1 MNPRPRRRARIGI
14 FLAAWAGTL
23 LTGCPRGSGQQDLA
37 SLPSLTT
44 ADVAA
49 EAELRAARTAAE
61 AGDARDAEARYRRF
75 LDEHPSDPL
84 VPLAQLGLGRVLLA
98 NGAIEPALERFAIV
112 ASSDDERVAEAGR
125 FYRGVALHLAGR
137 HAESLELLTPLVGRT
152 VDPEETSLLL
162 RTLAASAERE
172 GQVVVALGALDRL
185 AGNADVSAEEREQA
199 RVDLRALVTEA
210 APEQVTR
217 AYDELPREGVAWPEV
232 AQRAIR
238 LAFDAGDMTRVAAIV
253 RELRERQIP
262 MSDEL
267 AELALRA
274 ERTERADPR
283 AIGAIL
289 PLSGRGREVGQRA
302 MRGLVIASGA
312 PAAGPAAPNAS
323 QLVLRDDGGDPE
335 RAARA
340 VEDLVSVHRVIA
352 IVGPLE
358 GEAARAAAR
367 RAQELGV
374 PIITLVPDPQV
385 VGAGD
390 MVFRLFASP
399 REEASAL
406 VLAAR
411 ARGASRF
418 AVLRPSHGYG
428 ARMSAA
434 FAEAVTAAGGELVHS
449 ETYDAGA
456 TSFGEPVRRLSAA
469 RFDALFIPDAA
480 GKLALIAPALAA
492 GGLWS
497 APAGGSAP
505 RGARPITLLAP
516 SVAADLSALQRSQ
529 RYLQGALFA
538 APFHAGTGA
547 SQAFTTAFR
556 ARFDEAPDVY
566 AAHAYDA
573 FRLAER
579 AVGAGQTTRAGVA
592 GWLRTQGRQ
601 ETATATSG
609 LGPDRGPARPSGVL
623 ELRGETLAPPQV
635 GPSARLDA
643 TRSPASAERSGTLAR
658 RRGRA
663 APTGR
668 EVRGARPARV
678 KATAAKSPPS
688 AMQGST
694 VRHSGSIAP

>member
-1 MNPRPRRRARIGI
+1 MRPRRGARFGI
-14 FLAAWAGTL
+14 FFAVLAGTL

-44 ADVAA
+44 ADGAA
-49 EAELRAARTAAE
+49 LADLRAARTAAE
-61 AGDARDAEARYRRF
+61 AGEAQDAEARYRRF

-112 ASSDDERVAEAGR
+112 AASDDERVAEAGR

-137 HAESLELLTPLVGRT
+137 HAEALELLTPLIGRT
-152 VDPEETSLLL
+152 VDPDETSLLL

-172 GQVVVALGALDRL
+172 GQVVAALGALDRL

-199 RVDLRALVTEA
+199 RVDLRALVTAA
-210 APEQVTR
+210 APEQVSR

-238 LAFDAGDMTRVAAIV
+238 LAFDAGDMARVAAIV

-289 PLSGRGREVGQRA
+289 SLSGRGREVGQRA

-312 PAAGPAAPNAS
+312 PAVGPAGPNAS
-323 QLVLRDDGGDPE
+323 QLVMRDDGGDPE

-352 IVGPLE
+352 IVGPIE

-374 PIITLVPDPQV
+374 PIITLVPDAQI
-385 VGAGD
+385 VGAGE

-418 AVLRPSHGYG
+418 AVLRPSHG
-428 ARMSAA
+428 
-434 FAEAVTAAGGELVHS
+434 
-449 ETYDAGA
+449 
-456 TSFGEPVRRLSAA
+456 
-469 RFDALFIPDAA
+469 
-480 GKLALIAPALAA
+480 
-492 GGLWS
+492 
-497 APAGGSAP
+497 
-505 RGARPITLLAP
+505 
-516 SVAADLSALQRSQ
+516 
-529 RYLQGALFA
+529 
-538 APFHAGTGA
+538 
-547 SQAFTTAFR
+547 
-556 ARFDEAPDVY
+556 
-566 AAHAYDA
+566 
-573 FRLAER
+573 
-579 AVGAGQTTRAGVA
+579 
-592 GWLRTQGRQ
+592 
-601 ETATATSG
+601 
-609 LGPDRGPARPSGVL
+609 
-623 ELRGETLAPPQV
+623 
-635 GPSARLDA
+635 
-643 TRSPASAERSGTLAR
+643 
-658 RRGRA
+658 
-663 APTGR
+663 
-668 EVRGARPARV
+668 
-678 KATAAKSPPS
+678 
-688 AMQGST
+688 
-694 VRHSGSIAP
+694 